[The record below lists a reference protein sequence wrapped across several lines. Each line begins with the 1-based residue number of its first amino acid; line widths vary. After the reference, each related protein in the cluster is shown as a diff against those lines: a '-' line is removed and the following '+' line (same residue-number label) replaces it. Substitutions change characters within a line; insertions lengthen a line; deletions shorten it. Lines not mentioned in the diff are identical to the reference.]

1 MPAGVVLA
9 GGRSTRFGE
18 GDKAVADLA
27 GVPMIRRVADR
38 LAPVVDVLVVN
49 CRDDQRETIAAALDG
64 YDRPVRFAID
74 PDPDEGPMA
83 GIRTGLREVETTD
96 SEYAFVAACDMPFL
110 DADLVQYLFGRAR
123 GRDAGE
129 SRSPSGPTKSRDA
142 AVPRPTDWFET
153 THAVYRATTMADA
166 CDAAL
171 VAGESKIIEPL
182 FELDYVVVEG
192 DELADFD
199 AESFEN
205 VNTREEFEA
214 AAERLGQG

>member
-1 MPAGVVLA
+1 MPAGVVVA

-49 CRDDQRETIAAALDG
+49 CRADQRASVAAALKG

-83 GIRTGLREVETTD
+83 GIRTGLREVEATD
-96 SEYAFVAACDMPFL
+96 AAYAFVAACDLPFL
-110 DADLVQYLFGRAR
+110 DADLVAHLFERA
-123 GRDAGE
+123 A
-129 SRSPSGPTKSRDA
+129 SHDA
-142 AVPRPTDWFET
+142 AVPRPTEWFET
-153 THAVYRATTMADA
+153 THAVYRAKTMADA
-166 CDAAL
+166 CDDAL
-171 VAGESKIIEPL
+171 ASGETKIIEPL

-192 DELADFD
+192 EELDAFDEA
-199 AESFEN
+199 SFEN
-205 VNTREEFEA
+205 VNTRAEFEA
-214 AAERLGQG
+214 AAERLRE